1 MLRCSASQR
10 ASVVNVRRDNNFE
23 PRRRESR
30 ISGTLPGISAT
41 TQPLPQSSAGIG
53 LTSKRPITQP
63 PRADPMASPSGRMGV
78 NSSGDHL
85 QPTRRVSHL
94 STLES
99 KSTDIYCRRNSVRE
113 RSSAFLGPQAAP
125 ENGGSAAT
133 LTAAHPPLPSAAP
146 LVQMCGTQI
155 APKRPNRTQPNATPV
170 RTATASTTGWHGTA
184 PHRKGNSQDAPSSRP
199 SPPEG
204 SSHHRTTRCSPI
216 PTGFSE
222 HRVAARVPGLG
233 NGPHARTAR
242 RATGRHSFTGV
253 YPCGI
258 PAFATVPPC
267 LRGLL
272 ARLDSHASLHLPP
285 RCRGSGPPEEGPP
298 TIRNG

>member
-1 MLRCSASQR
+1 MAT
-10 ASVVNVRRDNNFE
+10 
-23 PRRRESR
+23 PRLT
-30 ISGTLPGISAT
+30 SGQVTEGISAKPRCWT
-41 TQPLPQSSAGIG
+41 ATSTVAATAGERQLPQLPDGTALPHIG
-53 LTSKRPITQP
+53 
-63 PRADPMASPSGRMGV
+63 RAT
-78 NSSGDHL
+78 HK
-85 QPTRRVSHL
+85 TRRHPGRAR
-94 STLES
+94 S
-99 KSTDIYCRRNSVRE
+99 K
-113 RSSAFLGPQAAP
+113 GP
-125 ENGGSAAT
+125 
-133 LTAAHPPLPSAAP
+133 
-146 LVQMCGTQI
+146 
-155 APKRPNRTQPNATPV
+155 
-170 RTATASTTGWHGTA
+170 
-184 PHRKGNSQDAPSSRP
+184 
-199 SPPEG
+199 
-204 SSHHRTTRCSPI
+204 HHSTTRCSPI

>member
-1 MLRCSASQR
+1 MYRFRAVPDRHQSRAGGVADQADEVHLCVNDSSETVGEDTAARDGVFVGDLHHGGSVGGRGLAFFTPMLDG
-10 ASVVNVRRDNNFE
+10 N
-23 PRRRESR
+23 
-30 ISGTLPGISAT
+30 
-41 TQPLPQSSAGIG
+41 
-53 LTSKRPITQP
+53 KH
-63 PRADPMASPSGRMGV
+63 
-78 NSSGDHL
+78 SSGD
-85 QPTRRVSHL
+85 RR
-94 STLES
+94 
-99 KSTDIYCRRNSVRE
+99 
-113 RSSAFLGPQAAP
+113 
-125 ENGGSAAT
+125 
-133 LTAAHPPLPSAAP
+133 
-146 LVQMCGTQI
+146 
-155 APKRPNRTQPNATPV
+155 